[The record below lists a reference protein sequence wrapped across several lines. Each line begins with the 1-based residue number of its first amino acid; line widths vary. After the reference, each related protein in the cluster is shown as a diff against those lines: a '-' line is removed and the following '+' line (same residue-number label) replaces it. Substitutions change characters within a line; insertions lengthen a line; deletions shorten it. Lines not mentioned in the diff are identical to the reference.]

1 MKTITFKRIVKDED
15 VLPIAIKKGYKET
28 IEETIEET
36 MTIDD
41 ANKQWLVIDKYIDD
55 VNCEVSKV
63 NEKPNPETPIEYLA
77 RYYQSLIDNDITK
90 VFLEI
95 KKEAIDKQRQEE
107 DKKLEKA
114 IKNDVW
120 QTKIIIDKE

>member
-41 ANKQWLVIDKYIDD
+41 ANKQ
-55 VNCEVSKV
+55 
-63 NEKPNPETPIEYLA
+63 
-77 RYYQSLIDNDITK
+77 
-90 VFLEI
+90 
-95 KKEAIDKQRQEE
+95 
-107 DKKLEKA
+107 
-114 IKNDVW
+114 
-120 QTKIIIDKE
+120 